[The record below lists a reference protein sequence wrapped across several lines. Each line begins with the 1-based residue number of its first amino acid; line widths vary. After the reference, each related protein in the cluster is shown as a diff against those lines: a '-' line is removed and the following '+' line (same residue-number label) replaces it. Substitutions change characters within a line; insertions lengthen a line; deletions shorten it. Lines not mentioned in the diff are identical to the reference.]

1 MNREYND
8 NREYK
13 NALDELH
20 FSEEAKN
27 RMVERLMAA
36 AEQPAQPFQH
46 AGRACAD
53 AEYRYTASRYFSGRR
68 RSCSASAQA
77 RPAC

>member
-27 RMVERLMAA
+27 RMVERLMER
-36 AEQPAQPFQH
+36 AEQPAP
-46 AGRACAD
+46 
-53 AEYRYTASRYFSGRR
+53 RR
-68 RSCSASAQA
+68 VRRFPRIAA